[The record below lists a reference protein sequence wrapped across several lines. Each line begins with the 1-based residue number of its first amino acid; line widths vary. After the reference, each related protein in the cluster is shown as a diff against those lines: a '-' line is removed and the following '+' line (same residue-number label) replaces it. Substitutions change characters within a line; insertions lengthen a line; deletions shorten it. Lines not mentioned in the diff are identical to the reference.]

1 MLNDQNN
8 ERGKFMKKKT
18 ITRDISWLSFNAR
31 VLQEA
36 ADNTVPLKERIK
48 FLGIFSNNTDEFFRV
63 RVATL
68 KRMIELESKLNK
80 VKANMHMEERPEKIL
95 EEIQLIVLKQQNEFH
110 RVWEEIIEALAKE
123 KIFLVT
129 EKQLTREQK
138 VFVLRHF
145 EEEVRS
151 NIIPLM
157 IENIPQLPYLRDKSI
172 YLGVLMSSKDSSYK
186 QKYALIEIPSRT
198 LGRFVILPS
207 APGEQHIILL
217 EDIVRFNLPSIFAYF
232 GYTKYD
238 SWIFKV
244 TRDAEMDIDNDIS
257 TTLIQKIEKG
267 IRNRRRG
274 KPVRFVYDKE
284 MDAGLLEFLMR
295 KMNMSKKDNLIPGGR
310 IHNFRHFMDF
320 PDIITKKS
328 TRKKPFTH
336 PLLAGTKRVTDVVL
350 EKDILLSFP
359 YHSFNAVLDM
369 LREAAMDPQV
379 TAIKVTA
386 YRLASNSKVINALIN
401 AVRNGKHVTVVIE
414 LRARFDE
421 EANLE
426 WKERLE
432 EEGVKVFI
440 GIPNTKVHAKLCLI
454 KKRVNNHTTHYGFV
468 STGNLNEKT
477 AALYGDQCLL
487 TSNRNIM
494 ADVNRIFSYLEKPK
508 EGESFIRACKTL
520 IPCPL
525 SLREYLLKMIQK
537 EIKFAEKGK
546 PASMIL
552 KMNSLSD
559 EQLIFKLYEAAKAGV
574 AIKLIVRG
582 IFCMLTEN
590 KKFIIPVKATSIVDE
605 YLEHARVFIF
615 NNGGKEKVFISSA
628 DWMVRNI
635 DHRIEVT
642 CPIFNNDIKK
652 VLKTIM
658 DIQLNAN
665 VKARILNNE
674 LTNEY
679 VRSNGKRVRSQV
691 EIYNY
696 LYSAVKAIS
705 AEGEIKEPVVPATA
719 YTE

>member
-1 MLNDQNN
+1 MN
-8 ERGKFMKKKT
+8 EGKTMKKKT

-68 KRMIELESKLNK
+68 KRMIELENKAHK
-80 VKANMHMEERPEKIL
+80 VKANMHMEESPEKIL
-95 EEIQLIVLKQQNEFH
+95 EEIQLIVLRQQNEFN
-110 RVWEEIIEALAKE
+110 RVWEEITGELQKE
-123 KIFLVT
+123 KIFIVT
-129 EKQLTREQK
+129 EKQLNREQK
-138 VFVLRHF
+138 VFVQRHF

-172 YLGVLMSSKDSSYK
+172 YLGVVMSSKDTAYK
-186 QKYALIEIPSRT
+186 QKYALIEIPSRA
-198 LGRFVILPS
+198 LGRFVLLPS

-217 EDIVRFNLPSIFAYF
+217 EDIVRFNLPSIFSYFAYNKF
-232 GYTKYD
+232 D

-320 PDIITKKS
+320 PDIIPKKS
-328 TRKKPFTH
+328 LRKKPFTH

-359 YHSFNAVLDM
+359 YHSFNGILDM
-369 LREAAMDPQV
+369 LREAAMDPHV

-386 YRLASNSKVINALIN
+386 YRLAANSKVINALVN
-401 AVRNGKHVTVVIE
+401 AVRNGKQVTVMIE

-432 EEGVKVFI
+432 EEGVKVLI
-440 GIPNTKVHAKLCLI
+440 GIPNLKVHAKLCLI

-477 AALYGDQCLL
+477 ATIYGDQCLL

-494 ADVNRIFSYLEKPK
+494 ADVNKIFLYLEKPK
-508 EGESFIRACKTL
+508 EGEKFITACKTL
-520 IPCPL
+520 IPCPA
-525 SLREYLLKMIQK
+525 SLRTHLLRMIQK
-537 EIKFAEKGK
+537 EIRLAEKGK
-546 PASMIL
+546 PASVIL

-559 EQLIFKLYEAAKAGV
+559 EELIYKLYEAAKAGV

-590 KKFIIPVKATSIVDE
+590 KKFIIPVKAISIVDE

-615 NNGGKEKVFISSA
+615 NNGGKERVFISSA

-635 DHRIEVT
+635 DHRVEVT

-674 LTNEY
+674 LSNEY
-679 VRSNGKRVRSQV
+679 VRANGKRVRSQV
-691 EIYNY
+691 EVYNY
-696 LYSAVKAIS
+696 LHSTVKTITP
-705 AEGEIKEPVVPATA
+705 ETEIKEPQMPAVVYPDIM
-719 YTE
+719 